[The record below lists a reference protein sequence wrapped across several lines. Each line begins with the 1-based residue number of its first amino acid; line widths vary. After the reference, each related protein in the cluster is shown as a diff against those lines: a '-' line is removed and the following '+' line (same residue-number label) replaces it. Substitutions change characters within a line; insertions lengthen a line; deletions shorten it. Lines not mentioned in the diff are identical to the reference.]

1 MKIVMICSD
10 MQLMLDGLRDGIRAD
25 DKIDDVITVTD
36 GHSALQMLD
45 LYRPDLLVLAM
56 TDPSQS
62 VQVARTCSTKWPQVR
77 TLILSSDVRPAFRY
91 VAHKYGVS
99 EVMST
104 RAGLE
109 EILDHLESII
119 AGKSQVRNTEVQ
131 LVERELKD
139 SGYLPLLQA
148 REVDREILSYVCD
161 GLTDREIADRVY
173 LSPQTVRNRISAML
187 QRCGKSNRTQLA
199 IMYAPISSMLSKSA

>member
-1 MKIVMICSD
+1 MICSD
-10 MQLMLDGLRDGIRAD
+10 TQLMLDGLRDGIRAD

-36 GHSALQMLD
+36 GQSALQMLD

-62 VQVARTCSTKWPQVR
+62 VQVARVCSTKWPQVR

-91 VAHKYGVS
+91 VAHQYGVS

-109 EILDHLESII
+109 EILEHLESTI
-119 AGKSQVRNTEVQ
+119 AGKSQVRNAEVQ

-139 SGYLPLLQA
+139 SGYLPLIQA
-148 REVDREILSYVCD
+148 REVDREILLYVCD
-161 GLTDREIADRVY
+161 GLTDREIADLVY

>member
-1 MKIVMICSD
+1 MICSD
-10 MQLMLDGLRDGIRAD
+10 TQLMLNGLRDGIRAD

-36 GHSALQMLD
+36 GQSAMQMLD

-56 TDPSQS
+56 ADPSQS

-77 TLILSSDVRPAFRY
+77 KLILSPDVRPAFRY
-91 VAHKYGVS
+91 VAHQYGVF
-99 EVMST
+99 EVMTT

-109 EILDHLESII
+109 EILDHLEVIM
-119 AGKSQVRNTEVQ
+119 AGKSPVRSTEVQ
-131 LVERELKD
+131 QVERELKD
-139 SGYLPLLQA
+139 NGYLPLIQA

-199 IMYAPISSMLSKSA
+199 IMYAPISSMLNKTA

>member
-1 MKIVMICSD
+1 MICSD
-10 MQLMLDGLRDGIRAD
+10 TQLMLDGLRDGIRAD

-36 GHSALQMLD
+36 GQSVMQMLD

-56 TDPSQS
+56 ADPSQS

-77 TLILSSDVRPAFRY
+77 TLILSPDVRPAFRY
-91 VAHKYGVS
+91 VAHQYGVS

-109 EILDHLESII
+109 EILDHLEVIM
-119 AGKSQVRNTEVQ
+119 AGKSPVRSTEVQ
-131 LVERELKD
+131 QVERELKD
-139 SGYLPLLQA
+139 NGYLPLIQA